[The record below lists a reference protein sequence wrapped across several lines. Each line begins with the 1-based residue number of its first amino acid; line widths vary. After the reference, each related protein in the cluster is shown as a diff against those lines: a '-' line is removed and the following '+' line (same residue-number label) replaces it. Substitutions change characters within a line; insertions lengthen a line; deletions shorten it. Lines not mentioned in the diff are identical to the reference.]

1 MPYGHN
7 YGQIV
12 LCSFL
17 IVKVLCHQLQEPKVI
32 KDVEEKSSN
41 GGSQTE
47 YDMQEARKMGY
58 RVCIKK
64 IFTKPSGARQVQEDG
79 DIWERCSQSLSQ
91 LEMARSRVGSV

>member
-47 YDMQEARKMGY
+47 YDMQEARKMGC
-58 RVCIKK
+58 RVCIQKR
-64 IFTKPSGARQVQEDG
+64 FTKPSCARQVQEDG
-79 DIWERCSQSLSQ
+79 DIWDRCSQSLSQ